1 MAFASEWLKYNR
13 IIDGD
18 FLQARWCML
27 TFLLAFVSLA
37 RLFRTLFRQPE
48 SRALLFMAVAVIG
61 LGTLFYHNVEGWR
74 WLDALYFCV
83 VTLVTIG
90 YGDFTPK
97 TDAGKLFTIVYI
109 IIGLGILSGFIAVV
123 GETVVRQRRLL
134 PGRRTSARD
143 VEGAQ
148 K

>member
-1 MAFASEWLKYNR
+1 MVAFLW
-13 IIDGD
+13 
-18 FLQARWCML
+18 
-27 TFLLAFVSLA
+27 AFVSLA
-37 RLFRTLFRQPE
+37 KLFRALFRQPE
-48 SRALLFMAVAVIG
+48 SRALLFMAAAVVG

-97 TDAGKLFTIVYI
+97 TDGGKLFTIVYI

-123 GETVVRQRRLL
+123 GEAMIKERPLQLIKRPAKKDTDAELHE
-134 PGRRTSARD
+134 S
-143 VEGAQ
+143 
-148 K
+148 

>member
-1 MAFASEWLKYNR
+1 MLAFLW
-13 IIDGD
+13 
-18 FLQARWCML
+18 
-27 TFLLAFVSLA
+27 AFVSLA
-37 RLFRTLFRQPE
+37 KLFRALFRQPE

-97 TDAGKLFTIVYI
+97 TDGGKLFTIVYI
-109 IIGLGILSGFIAVV
+109 LIGLGILSGFIAVV
-123 GETVVRQRRLL
+123 GEAVLKERPLL
-134 PGRRTSARD
+134 VKRSAAKDTQD
-143 VEGAQ
+143 VPE
-148 K
+148 

>member
-1 MAFASEWLKYNR
+1 MVA
-13 IIDGD
+13 
-18 FLQARWCML
+18 
-27 TFLLAFVSLA
+27 FLLAFVSLA
-37 RLFRTLFRQPE
+37 RLFRALFQQPE
-48 SRALLFMAVAVIG
+48 SRALLFMAVSVIG

-97 TDAGKLFTIVYI
+97 TDGGKLFTIVYI

-123 GETVVRQRRLL
+123 GETVLKQRPLWVGKRAN
-134 PGRRTSARD
+134 RAADVSAD
-143 VEGAQ
+143 EAG
-148 K
+148 

>member
-1 MAFASEWLKYNR
+1 
-13 IIDGD
+13 
-18 FLQARWCML
+18 ML

-37 RLFRTLFRQPE
+37 RLFRTLFQQPE
-48 SRALLFMAVAVIG
+48 SRALLFMAVAMIG
-61 LGTLFYHNVEGWR
+61 LGTVFYHNVEGWR

-123 GETVVRQRRLL
+123 GETIVRQRRLL
-134 PGRRTSARD
+134 PGRRASNGEADGMTP
-143 VEGAQ
+143 G
-148 K
+148 

>member
-1 MAFASEWLKYNR
+1 
-13 IIDGD
+13 
-18 FLQARWCML
+18 ML

-37 RLFRTLFRQPE
+37 RLFRTLFQQPE
-48 SRALLFMAVAVIG
+48 SRALLFMAMAVIG

-123 GETVVRQRRLL
+123 GETIVRQRRLL
-134 PGRRTSARD
+134 PDRRASNGETD
-143 VEGAQ
+143 GVMPG
-148 K
+148 

>member
-1 MAFASEWLKYNR
+1 VA
-13 IIDGD
+13 G
-18 FLQARWCML
+18 
-27 TFLLAFVSLA
+27 LA
-37 RLFRTLFRQPE
+37 RLFRALFQQPE
-48 SRALLFMAVAVIG
+48 SRALLFMAVSVIG

-97 TDAGKLFTIVYI
+97 TDGGKLFTIVYI

-123 GETVVRQRRLL
+123 GETVLKQRPLWAGKRANRAADVSAADASADK
-134 PGRRTSARD
+134 PGFDEA
-143 VEGAQ
+143 G
-148 K
+148 